1 MRYSQKMKIL
11 TGNSNKQ
18 LSNKISKNLKNKL
31 VNTSIRKFADG
42 EIYIEIN
49 ENIRGNSIF
58 IIQSVSSPANDN
70 LMELLL
76 CIDALKRSSAKNIT
90 AVIPYFGY
98 ARQDRKVVP
107 RTSISAKLVSNL
119 ITKAGADRVVTVDLH
134 AGQIQGFFD
143 IPVDNLF
150 ATPIFARHVKKKI
163 KSKNL
168 ICVAPDVGG
177 TERARAL
184 GKILNVGLAIV
195 DKRRPKPGQSQV
207 MNIIGDVKGKTCILV
222 DDIIDSG
229 GTIVNAAKALKD
241 RGAKEVYV
249 YITHGVLSG
258 EAVNKIKKSV
268 IKNLVITDT
277 IDNMNRVK
285 GAKNIEVLSISS
297 LMGEAIKRI
306 SNSTSVSDLFK

>member
-1 MRYSQKMKIL
+1 MKIL

-18 LSNKISKNLKNKL
+18 LSSKISKNLKNKL
-31 VNTSIRKFADG
+31 VNTSIRKFSDG

-119 ITKAGADRVVTVDLH
+119 ITNAGADRVVTVDLH

-150 ATPIFARHVKKKI
+150 ATPIFAKHIKKKI
-163 KSKNL
+163 KGKNI

-177 TERARAL
+177 VERARAL
-184 GKILNVGLAIV
+184 GKKLDVGLAIV
-195 DKRRPKPGQSQV
+195 DKRRPSPGKSQV
-207 MNIIGDVKGKTCILV
+207 MNVIGNVKNKICILT

-229 GTIVNAAKALKD
+229 GTIVNAADALVK
-241 RGAKEVYV
+241 RGAKEVHV
-249 YITHGVLSG
+249 YATHGVFSG
-258 EAVNKIKKSV
+258 DAVKKIKNSK
-268 IKNLVITDT
+268 IKNLVITDS
-277 IDNMNRVK
+277 IDSSDKLKKVR
-285 GAKNIEVLSISS
+285 NIEVLSISI
-297 LMGEAIKRI
+297 LLAEAIKRI